1 MSSEEITKLQ
11 AVVTTRK
18 PSRVRKFKEDY
29 VNENTR
35 LRMELHAVKCNNE
48 KLVEQ
53 IDNPT
58 IRFALGLLV
67 KAIVGK
73 KEITK

>member
-11 AVVTTRK
+11 SVATTRK

-48 KLVEQ
+48 KLVDMF
-53 IDNPT
+53 DNPT
-58 IRFALGLLV
+58 IRFAIGLLV
-67 KAIVGK
+67 KAIVGNREVGK
-73 KEITK
+73 

>member
-1 MSSEEITKLQ
+1 MSSEEITALQ
-11 AVVTTRK
+11 AVATTRK

-29 VNENTR
+29 VNENTH

-48 KLVEQ
+48 KLVNMF
-53 IDNPT
+53 DNPT

-73 KEITK
+73 KEVVE

>member
-1 MSSEEITKLQ
+1 MSSEEIKALHDSVQ
-11 AVVTTRK
+11 PRK

-48 KLVEQ
+48 KLVDMF
-53 IDNPT
+53 DNPT

-73 KEITK
+73 KEATK